1 MKRIKSL
8 ILFLLLVVL
17 CMSLTSCGNKDNLS
31 AQNKK
36 KIENVKLPLEKDN
49 HLDLDIYFDA
59 SVKEGE
65 AKTKVDS
72 VMINKEQLIGQV
84 IVNQLIKGPSIESK
98 LSPILPKEVRLI
110 NFDIQNDIAI
120 INFSKEALV
129 EMTPTK
135 EEACLSSIVA
145 SVTQLPSVNK
155 VKILVEG
162 KTVQTIGGNY
172 NIEKPFMAQDIQTL
186 KIDKKP
192 NS

>member
-1 MKRIKSL
+1 MKIIKAL
-8 ILFLLLVVL
+8 ILLVLTVTL
-17 CMSLTSCGNKDNLS
+17 ITSLSGCGNKDSLS
-31 AQNKK
+31 AKNKK
-36 KIENVKLPLEKDN
+36 KIENVKLPLTKDN

-72 VMINKEQLIGQV
+72 VIIDKEQLIGQV

-98 LSPILPKEVRLI
+98 LSSILPKEVRLI

-129 EMTPTK
+129 EMTATK
-135 EEACLSSIVA
+135 EESCLSSIVL
-145 SVTQLPSVNK
+145 SVTQLPSVNR

-162 KTVQTIGGNY
+162 KTVQTLGGNY
-172 NIEKPFMAQDIQTL
+172 NIEKPFMPQDISGL
-186 KIDKKP
+186 KIDKQP